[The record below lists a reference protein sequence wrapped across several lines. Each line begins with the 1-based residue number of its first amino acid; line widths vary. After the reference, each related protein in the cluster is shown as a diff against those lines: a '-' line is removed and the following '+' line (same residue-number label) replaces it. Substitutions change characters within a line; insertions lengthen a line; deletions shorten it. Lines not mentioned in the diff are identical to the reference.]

1 MKNETITI
9 EEIESY
15 QLWEIERRA
24 GVPEAQVIN
33 PYWYG

>member
-1 MKNETITI
+1 MESVTI

-24 GVPEAQVIN
+24 GVPEAQSVN
-33 PYWYG
+33 PYWYGE